1 VISDALKNDRHARTP
16 CCDNLSS
23 MERRTVQLRVAGQT
37 HRVVT
42 TATDG
47 ELKRFVATIEDR
59 LAEVSPRGRAV
70 HPQALLLA
78 ALALVHDLEEERERS
93 RRIEARAREAL
104 SQLVERIDAAL
115 DTTEDAE
122 EPSPVAPGP

>member
-1 VISDALKNDRHARTP
+1 
-16 CCDNLSS
+16 

-42 TATDG
+42 TASDG
-47 ELKRFVATIEDR
+47 ELKRFVGVIEER

-93 RRIEARAREAL
+93 RRIEARARETL
-104 SQLVERIDAAL
+104 SRLVERIDAAL
-115 DTTEDAE
+115 DAGEEAD
-122 EPSPVAPGP
+122 EPSPTAPGP

>member
-1 VISDALKNDRHARTP
+1 
-16 CCDNLSS
+16 

-47 ELKRFVATIEDR
+47 ELKRFVAAIEER
-59 LAEVSPRGRAV
+59 LAEVSPRGRVV

-78 ALALVHDLEEERERS
+78 ALGLAHDLEEERERS
-93 RRIEARAREAL
+93 RRIEARARESL
-104 SQLVERIDAAL
+104 TRLVERIDAAL
-115 DTTEDAE
+115 DANE
-122 EPSPVAPGP
+122 ESEAAAPVAPAP

>member
-1 VISDALKNDRHARTP
+1 
-16 CCDNLSS
+16 

>member
-1 VISDALKNDRHARTP
+1 
-16 CCDNLSS
+16 

-42 TATDG
+42 TASDG

-59 LAEVSPRGRAV
+59 LAEISPKGRAV

-93 RRIEARAREAL
+93 RRIETRAREAL
-104 SQLVERIDAAL
+104 SQLVARIDAAL
-115 DTTEDAE
+115 DAGEDAE
-122 EPSPVAPGP
+122 EASPTAPGP